1 MTKKVLSPD
10 QLIILVH
17 FTILGLEP
25 PVTKTENLSNV
36 NVNRENK
43 KGVLFSRINSGR
55 CKKMRQTQPHL
66 EVMRTLLFLMVIF
79 LLPNKIT

>member
-1 MTKKVLSPD
+1 MNWKDLRESETKKVLSPD

-25 PVTKTENLSNV
+25 AVTKTENLSKV

-43 KGVLFSRINSGR
+43 KGVLF
-55 CKKMRQTQPHL
+55 
-66 EVMRTLLFLMVIF
+66 
-79 LLPNKIT
+79 